1 IKMCEEIFLKV
12 EKKYPD
18 IPDYKKKYQIISSLI
33 GLLIADVVNTSLEAL
48 AVQGIE
54 TYRDVKEANAILIS
68 YSPRLEKETLR
79 LKDFLQ
85 KNVYEHYKVER
96 MRIKAER
103 YVTLLFET
111 YSANPTLLPQKY
123 RDRIGE
129 EQQERV
135 ICDYIAGMT
144 DRYALDEYK
153 KLFEPYERV

>member
-1 IKMCEEIFLKV
+1 MEE
-12 EKKYPD
+12 
-18 IPDYKKKYQIISSLI
+18 
-33 GLLIADVVNTSLEAL
+33 
-48 AVQGIE
+48 
-54 TYRDVKEANAILIS
+54 
-68 YSPRLEKETLR
+68 ETLK

-85 KNVYEHYKVER
+85 ENVYQHYKVER

-103 YVTLLFET
+103 YIKLLFET
-111 YSANPTLLPQKY
+111 YRDNPTLLPEKY
-123 RDRIGE
+123 RHRISD